1 MPRRQATAGQALS
14 GRLFGLGGDPL
25 RCGPLIAKEDMFK
38 RLVTA
43 AVTAVLIAGLGA
55 CGGGGGDVHDEGTD
69 HSVGVGRG
77 SGGVAGESR
86 PDPATTTDATVFGL
100 RDEIRHLAAKTTRAT
115 RPHMTRKCTST
126 TRRVRHTTS
135 TGSGT
140 KRRTRT
146 WYSTEQ
152 SRSCKQVRSGTET
165 YTRVVRP
172 QRWCVSLDDLG
183 GDAKQDDVWYQVSKT
198 TYDAAIGT
206 DRHARMDFTP
216 THSGC

>member
-1 MPRRQATAGQALS
+1 
-14 GRLFGLGGDPL
+14 
-25 RCGPLIAKEDMFK
+25 MFK

-55 CGGGGGDVHDEGTD
+55 CSRGGDVYDGGTD
-69 HSVGVGRG
+69 SSVDIGQDSG
-77 SGGVAGESR
+77 SVAEEPQ

-100 RDEIRHLAAKTTRAT
+100 RDEVRHLAAKTTRAT
-115 RPHMTRKCTST
+115 RPHISRKCTTT

-146 WYSTEQ
+146 WYSTER
-152 SRSCKQVRSGTET
+152 SKSCKQVRSGTET
-165 YTRVVRP
+165 YKRVVRP
-172 QRWCVSLDDLG
+172 ERWCVSLDNLG
-183 GDAKQDDVWYQVSKT
+183 GDPKQDDVWYQVSKT

-206 DRHARMDFTP
+206 DRHARMDLTP
-216 THSGC
+216 TGSGC

>member
-1 MPRRQATAGQALS
+1 
-14 GRLFGLGGDPL
+14 
-25 RCGPLIAKEDMFK
+25 MFK

-55 CGGGGGDVHDEGTD
+55 CSRGGDVRDEGTE
-69 HSVGVGRG
+69 HSVDAGRDG
-77 SGGVAGESR
+77 GGVAEGSR
-86 PDPATTTDATVFGL
+86 PDPATTTDASVFGL
-100 RDEIRHLAAKTTRAT
+100 RDEVRHLAARTTRAT
-115 RPHMTRKCTST
+115 RPHMTKKCTTT
-126 TRRVRHTTS
+126 TRRVKHTTS

-146 WYSTEQ
+146 SYSTE
-152 SRSCKQVRSGTET
+152 RSKNCKQVRSGTET

-172 QRWCVSLDDLG
+172 ERWCVSLDNLD
-183 GDAKQDDVWYQVSKT
+183 GDATHDDVWYRVSRT

-216 THSGC
+216 MGSDC

>member
-1 MPRRQATAGQALS
+1 
-14 GRLFGLGGDPL
+14 
-25 RCGPLIAKEDMFK
+25 MFK

-55 CGGGGGDVHDEGTD
+55 CSRGGDVHDEGTQ
-69 HSVGVGRG
+69 HSVDAGRDG
-77 SGGVAGESR
+77 GGVAEESR
-86 PDPATTTDATVFGL
+86 PDPATTTDASVFGL
-100 RDEIRHLAAKTTRAT
+100 RDEVRHLAARTTRAT
-115 RPHMTRKCTST
+115 RPHTTKKCTTT
-126 TRRVRHTTS
+126 TRRVKHTTS

-146 WYSTEQ
+146 SYSTEQ
-152 SRSCKQVRSGTET
+152 SRNCKQVRSGTET

-172 QRWCVSLDDLG
+172 ERWCVSLDNLD
-183 GDAKQDDVWYQVSKT
+183 GDATHDDVWYRVSKT

-216 THSGC
+216 TGSDC